1 MLHILTWSECT
12 NPSELDTQ
20 LGCVFESMGVNDTD
34 IDRCIWRRISALP
47 SWTWHTME
55 TLRPDTKMSHAC
67 KRSSHRGVGL
77 SWSTTRIKFKA
88 CTNDDKNKRIYT
100 ESVNEMGR
108 IARQVVSLTNTVDHF
123 TEFIVKYKE
132 IPRVVIVE
140 KFSLGQMV
148 LEIVYLYIYIYGDRT
163 LFLNLRYDII
173 IYRIETCNILSW
185 DVFRIS
191 TLSKFILPKRPL
203 IKDLMLAIDRWAFI
217 ALNWSVRRSMW
228 ILRLLD
234 RKIWLYVFQGFT

>member
-1 MLHILTWSECT
+1 
-12 NPSELDTQ
+12 
-20 LGCVFESMGVNDTD
+20 
-34 IDRCIWRRISALP
+34 
-47 SWTWHTME
+47 
-55 TLRPDTKMSHAC
+55 
-67 KRSSHRGVGL
+67 
-77 SWSTTRIKFKA
+77 
-88 CTNDDKNKRIYT
+88 
-100 ESVNEMGR
+100 MGR

>member
-1 MLHILTWSECT
+1 
-12 NPSELDTQ
+12 
-20 LGCVFESMGVNDTD
+20 
-34 IDRCIWRRISALP
+34 
-47 SWTWHTME
+47 
-55 TLRPDTKMSHAC
+55 
-67 KRSSHRGVGL
+67 
-77 SWSTTRIKFKA
+77 
-88 CTNDDKNKRIYT
+88 
-100 ESVNEMGR
+100 MGR

-185 DVFRIS
+185 DVLRIS

-234 RKIWLYVFQGFT
+234 RKIWFYVFQGFT

>member
-1 MLHILTWSECT
+1 
-12 NPSELDTQ
+12 
-20 LGCVFESMGVNDTD
+20 MGVNDTD

-148 LEIVYLYIYIYGDRT
+148 LEIVYLYIYIRWSNIISQLTIRYNYISNR
-163 LFLNLRYDII
+163 NLQY
-173 IYRIETCNILSW
+173 
-185 DVFRIS
+185 
-191 TLSKFILPKRPL
+191 FIVGCVPYIHVVQVYITEKTF
-203 IKDLMLAIDRWAFI
+203 D
-217 ALNWSVRRSMW
+217 
-228 ILRLLD
+228 
-234 RKIWLYVFQGFT
+234 

>member
-1 MLHILTWSECT
+1 
-12 NPSELDTQ
+12 
-20 LGCVFESMGVNDTD
+20 
-34 IDRCIWRRISALP
+34 
-47 SWTWHTME
+47 
-55 TLRPDTKMSHAC
+55 
-67 KRSSHRGVGL
+67 
-77 SWSTTRIKFKA
+77 
-88 CTNDDKNKRIYT
+88 
-100 ESVNEMGR
+100 MGR

-123 TEFIVKYKE
+123 TEFIVKYKK

-203 IKDLMLAIDRWAFI
+203 IKDLMLAIDR
-217 ALNWSVRRSMW
+217 
-228 ILRLLD
+228 
-234 RKIWLYVFQGFT
+234 